1 MVHVRVPTLY
11 LFSGLP
17 ATGKSTL
24 ARRLASALGAS
35 YLRIDSVE
43 QALRELCAMRV
54 EGEGYRLAYR
64 IARDNLSLGGDVV
77 ADSCN
82 PIALTRAEWE
92 DVAAGA
98 GARAVNIA
106 VICSDPAEHRRRVE
120 TRVADIPGLVLPDWE
135 HTVRRE
141 YQAWTVAP
149 ITVDT
154 AGRPVDVC
162 LDQLLRA
169 IGQAPAGAV
178 TCFSRGKPR

>member
-1 MVHVRVPTLY
+1 MAPVRVATLY

-24 ARRLASALGAS
+24 ARRLAAHLQAS
-35 YLRIDSVE
+35 YLRIDSIE
-43 QALRELCAMRV
+43 QALRELCAVRV

-64 IARDNLSLGGDVV
+64 IARDNLLLGGDVV

-82 PIALTRAEWE
+82 PIALTRAEWQ

-106 VICSDPAEHRRRVE
+106 IVCSDPAEHRRRVE
-120 TRVADIPGLVLPDWE
+120 TRIADISGLVLPDWE
-135 HTVRRE
+135 QTVQRE
-141 YQAWTVAP
+141 YDAWPVAP

-154 AGRPVDVC
+154 AGRPVDAC
-162 LDQLLRA
+162 FDQLLRA

-178 TCFSRGKPR
+178 A